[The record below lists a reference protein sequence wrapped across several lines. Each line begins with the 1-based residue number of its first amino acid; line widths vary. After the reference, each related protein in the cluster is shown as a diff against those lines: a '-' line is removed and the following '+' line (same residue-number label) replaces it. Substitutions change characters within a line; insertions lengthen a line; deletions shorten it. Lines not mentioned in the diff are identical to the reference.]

1 MIVSCLSLIMLALG
15 IYPSI
20 TPHVLILGAVGLL
33 SSILSTFTGRFNRLF
48 KRLTLAVSVFY
59 LVVFFWISTIPGDIL
74 MTILSCIASI
84 FTALS
89 IIGLLVVKEG

>member
-1 MIVSCLSLIMLALG
+1 MLALG

-33 SSILSTFTGRFNRLF
+33 SSILSISTGKFNRLF
-48 KRLTLAVSVFY
+48 KHLTLVASVFY
-59 LVVFFWISTIPGDIL
+59 LVVFFWISMIPGDIL
-74 MTILSCIASI
+74 ITILSCIALI

-89 IIGLLVVKEG
+89 IIGLLAVKEG